1 MGAQRFFKFML
12 FLFGLVLIASLAFRN
27 SMPGSKTTKDTNY
40 SEFYNQLTAGNVT
53 EVAISENDAQV
64 KLRNEPNV
72 THNVKLPPGW
82 QGNDPLNNAFATAAK
97 TAKTQVVIKSPLFG
111 GLLGTILV
119 NLMFVAL
126 LIGFWIFIMRQS
138 QSGAGQAM
146 SFGKS
151 RARRLSD
158 TQPRV
163 TFADV
168 AGVDE
173 AKQELQEVIDFL
185 KNPDKF
191 QALGAKIPRG
201 VLLLGNPGTG
211 KTLLARAVAGEA
223 GVPFFHISGS
233 DFVEMFV
240 GVGASRVRDLFD
252 QAKAHR
258 PAIVFIDEIDA
269 VGRHRG
275 AGLGGGHDERE
286 QTLNQLLVEMDGF
299 DPNLGV
305 ILMAATNRPDVLD
318 PALTRPGRFD
328 RRIIV
333 DNPDHKG
340 RLEILNVHIK
350 GKPLD
355 GQVDLE
361 TLSKQTAGFSGADLA
376 NLVNEAALLA
386 ARRNKNQ
393 ISTSE
398 FDESVER
405 VVAGPERR
413 SRIIQQREK
422 SILAYH
428 EVGHALLGKLLPNAD
443 PPHKV
448 TILPRGMA
456 LGYTLTL
463 PSEDRFLMS
472 KAQMLDE
479 MTVFLGGRVA
489 EQLVF
494 NEVTT
499 GAQNDLER
507 CTEMARRMVCEFGM
521 SPNLGPLTLGRRH
534 GPVFLGRDF
543 HEDRNYSEEV
553 AAKIDVEIRN
563 IVDSCYDAAMRTLTE
578 NREVLDRIVN
588 VLLEKETIGA
598 EELDRLVNGEPEPP
612 SLTPSEPP
620 APAAPSPVVNDG
632 GEKEKKRAPGGG
644 LQPGLAGA

>member
-1 MGAQRFFKFML
+1 MGAQRFTKFML
-12 FLFGLVLIASLAFRN
+12 MLVVLIFAASLLFRN
-27 SMPGSKTTKDTNY
+27 SMGGSGRSQEVAYSRFFKDLSDGKVAKVKITETNATYEVVKQAGTKYYTT
-40 SEFYNQLTAGNVT
+40 LTQRPDENTELQGALAKAIRENNT
-53 EVAISENDAQV
+53 EVENGRSPFSGTTGAILGMV
-64 KLRNEPNV
+64 
-72 THNVKLPPGW
+72 LP
-82 QGNDPLNNAFATAAK
+82 
-97 TAKTQVVIKSPLFG
+97 
-111 GLLGTILV
+111 LL
-119 NLMFVAL
+119 L
-126 LIGFWIFIMRQS
+126 LAGFWIFIVRQS
-138 QSGAGQAM
+138 QGGAGQAM

-151 RARRLSD
+151 RAKRLSD
-158 TQPRV
+158 TMPRV

-185 KNPDKF
+185 KSPDKF

-328 RRIIV
+328 RRVIV
-333 DNPDHKG
+333 DNPDAKG
-340 RLEILNVHIK
+340 RREILNVHIK
-350 GKPLD
+350 GKPLAPD
-355 GQVDLE
+355 VDLDI
-361 TLSKQTAGFSGADLA
+361 LSKQTAGFSGADLA
-376 NLVNEAALLA
+376 NLVNEAALLT

-393 ISTSE
+393 ITTSE
-398 FDESVER
+398 MDESVER

-413 SRIIQQREK
+413 SRIIQAREK
-422 SILAYH
+422 AVLAYH
-428 EVGHALLGKLLPNAD
+428 EVGHALLGALLPNAD
-443 PPHKV
+443 APHKV

-463 PSEDRFLMS
+463 PTEDRYLMS
-472 KAQMLDE
+472 KSQMLDE

-489 EQLVF
+489 EQTVF
-494 NEVTT
+494 SEITT

-521 SPNLGPLTLGRRH
+521 SENLGPLTLGRRN

-553 AAKIDVEIRN
+553 AAKIDTEIRH
-563 IVDSCYDAAMRTLTE
+563 IVDSCYDEATRLLTE
-578 NREVLDRIVN
+578 NRTIMDRIVH

-598 EELDRLVNGEPEPP
+598 EELLRIINGEPEPP
-612 SLTPSEPP
+612 ALTPSEPP
-620 APAAPSPVVNDG
+620 SSNPPAAPVA
-632 GEKEKKRAPGGG
+632 KETPRAPQG

>member
-1 MGAQRFFKFML
+1 MAAVYLFGNSLSGAKSTQKVAYSRFYSDLTANKIEKATITESEVKFALKSEKDKIYYANLAQRPED
-12 FLFGLVLIASLAFRN
+12 I
-27 SMPGSKTTKDTNY
+27 
-40 SEFYNQLTAGNVT
+40 
-53 EVAISENDAQV
+53 I
-64 KLRNEPNV
+64 
-72 THNVKLPPGW
+72 
-82 QGNDPLNNAFATAAK
+82 PLNEAVSKAIEGGTSVEYGRSWMSGTTGA
-97 TAKTQVVIKSPLFG
+97 VIGMVLPL
-111 GLLGTILV
+111 LLL
-119 NLMFVAL
+119 A
-126 LIGFWIFIMRQS
+126 GFWIFIVRQS

-158 TQPRV
+158 TSPRV

-173 AKQELQEVIDFL
+173 AKQELQEIIDFL

-252 QAKAHR
+252 QAKANR

-328 RRIIV
+328 RRVIV
-333 DNPDHKG
+333 DNPDAKG
-340 RLEILNVHIK
+340 RRAILDVHIK
-350 GKPLD
+350 GKPLAPN
-355 GQVDLE
+355 VDLE
-361 TLSKQTAGFSGADLA
+361 TISKQTAGFSGADLA
-376 NLVNEAALLA
+376 NLVNEAALLT
-386 ARRNKNQ
+386 ARRNKQQ
-393 ISTSE
+393 ITTSE

-405 VVAGPERR
+405 VVAGPERK
-413 SRIIQQREK
+413 SRIIQEK
-422 SILAYH
+422 EKAILAYH
-428 EVGHALLGKLLPNAD
+428 EVGHALLGALLPNAD
-443 PPHKV
+443 APHKV

-463 PSEDRFLMS
+463 PTEDRYLMS
-472 KAQMLDE
+472 KSQMLDE

-489 EQLVF
+489 EQTVF
-494 NEVTT
+494 NEITT

-521 SPNLGPLTLGRRH
+521 SPNLGPLTLGRRN

-563 IVDSCYDAAMRTLTE
+563 IVDSCYDNATRLLTE
-578 NREVLDRIVN
+578 YRDTMDRIVHA
-588 VLLEKETIGA
+588 LLEKETLNSD
-598 EELDRLVNGEPEPP
+598 ELQRIINGESEPP
-612 SLTPSEPP
+612 ALTPSEPP
-620 APAAPSPVVNDG
+620 APSAPAPTISEP
-632 GEKEKKRAPGGG
+632 KRAPHG